1 MEEIFTINT
10 WIKEF
15 NSRNNMLGVPNYQS
29 WGTRSWQDWYGRVR
43 VTHRW
48 NDWRSTEAD
57 ADKLHLCD
65 RQRAKM
71 GKSVVKYFEG
81 LRERKGPLI

>member
-1 MEEIFTINT
+1 MV
-10 WIKEF
+10 
-15 NSRNNMLGVPNYQS
+15 GVPNYQS
-29 WGTRSWQDWYGRVR
+29 WGIRSWQDWYGRVR

-65 RQRAKM
+65 RMRACLVARVREKEIVN
-71 GKSVVKYFEG
+71 SSSFYYVEWFLNTIKY
-81 LRERKGPLI
+81 